1 MKVETLYMETLD
13 KHFRKLTAPVFK
25 KHGFAQSDV
34 TSHWPQIVGDQTAA
48 ISTPERIRWPR
59 GMEDK
64 ASGTLFVKVQAGR
77 GLDVEYAAAGILERV
92 NRFLGYQA
100 VSSLKVTQAHDF
112 HKPVKRRL
120 TPIEPTPAVLAQV
133 STIEDTELQL
143 ALARLGAGVSVSTQR
158 SPQAK

>member
-34 TSHWPQIVGDQTAA
+34 TTHWPQIVGEQTAA

-112 HKPVKRRL
+112 RKPVKRHVV
-120 TPIEPTPAVLAQV
+120 PIEPTPAVLAQV

-143 ALARLGAGVSVSTQR
+143 ALARLGAGVSASTQR
-158 SPQAK
+158 SPQVK

>member
-1 MKVETLYMETLD
+1 METID

-34 TSHWPQIVGDQTAA
+34 TTQWPQIVGEQTAA

-64 ASGTLFVKVQAGR
+64 ASGTLFLKVQAGR

-100 VSSLKVTQAHDF
+100 VSALKVTQSHDF
-112 HKPVKRRL
+112 KKASKLKRVPLEASPV
-120 TPIEPTPAVLAQV
+120 VLAQV
-133 STIEDTELQL
+133 AAVEDTELQL
-143 ALARLGAGVSVSTQR
+143 ALARLGAGVSAARTR

>member
-1 MKVETLYMETLD
+1 METLN
-13 KHFRKLTAPVFK
+13 KHFRKLTEPVFK
-25 KHGFAQSDV
+25 KHGFAHSDV
-34 TSHWPQIVGDQTAA
+34 TAHWPQIVGEQTAA

-64 ASGTLFVKVQAGR
+64 ASGTLFLKVQAGR

-100 VSSLKVTQAHDF
+100 VSSLKVQQAHDF
-112 HKPVKRRL
+112 RRAVKAKAVL
-120 TPIEPTPAVLAQV
+120 PEASAAVLAQV
-133 STIEDTELQL
+133 SSIYDTELQL
-143 ALARLGAGVSVSTQR
+143 ALARLGAGVSAVCSR

>member
-1 MKVETLYMETLD
+1 METLD

-34 TSHWPQIVGDQTAA
+34 TAHWPQIVGEQTAA

-64 ASGTLFVKVQAGR
+64 ASGTLFLKVQAGR
-77 GLDVEYAAAGILERV
+77 GLDVEYAAAGIIERV

-112 HKPVKRRL
+112 RKAVKTKTIAL
-120 TPIEPTPAVLAQV
+120 EPTPAVLAKV

-143 ALARLGAGVSVSTQR
+143 ALARLGAGVSAALPR

>member
-1 MKVETLYMETLD
+1 LKAETLYMETLD
-13 KHFRKLTAPVFK
+13 KHFRKLTEPVFK
-25 KHGFAQSDV
+25 KHGFARSDV
-34 TSHWPQIVGDQTAA
+34 TAHWPEIVGEQTAA

-64 ASGTLFVKVQAGR
+64 ASGTLFLKVQAGR

-100 VSSLKVTQAHDF
+100 VSSLKVMQVHNF
-112 HKPVKRRL
+112 RKVVRIKS
-120 TPIEPTPAVLAQV
+120 TPPEATAVVLAQV
-133 STIEDTELQL
+133 ATIKDTDLQM
-143 ALARLGAGVSVSTQR
+143 ALARLGAGVAASHPR

>member
-1 MKVETLYMETLD
+1 METLD
-13 KHFRKLTAPVFK
+13 KHFRKLTEPVFK

-34 TSHWPQIVGDQTAA
+34 TAHWPQIVGEQTAA

-64 ASGTLFVKVQAGR
+64 ASGTLFLKVQAGR
-77 GLDVEYAAAGILERV
+77 GLDVEYAAAGIIERV

-100 VSSLKVTQAHDF
+100 VASLKVTQAHDF
-112 HKPVKRRL
+112 RKVVKTKTIAL
-120 TPIEPTPAVLAQV
+120 EPTPAVLAQV
-133 STIEDTELQL
+133 LTIQDTELQL
-143 ALARLGAGVSVSTQR
+143 ALARLGAGVSAALPR